1 VKNFVQVEED
11 IEYRE
16 ECQLKKS

>member
-1 VKNFVQVEED
+1 VKNSVQVGED

-16 ECQLKKS
+16 ECQLKKD